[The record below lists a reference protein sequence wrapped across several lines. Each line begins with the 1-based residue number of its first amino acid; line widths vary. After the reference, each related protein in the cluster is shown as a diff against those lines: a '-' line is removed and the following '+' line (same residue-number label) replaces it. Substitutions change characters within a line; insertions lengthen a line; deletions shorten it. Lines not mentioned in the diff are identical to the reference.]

1 MFNFL
6 ELQYTKKE
14 NTDCPIADSIKNYT
28 NILEAKAG
36 CSKDS
41 TCTMVSNGTYDG
53 IKFWTCRGEAIAV
66 DSSLGSFVWIK
77 KQGE

>member
-1 MFNFL
+1 MFVVL

-14 NTDCPIADSIKNYT
+14 NTDCPIADSINNYT
-28 NILEAKAG
+28 TILEAKAG

-41 TCTMVSNGTYDG
+41 TCTMVGHDEACVG
-53 IKFWTCRGEAIAV
+53 CQFWTCRGEAV
-66 DSSLGSFVWIK
+66 VSSESFVWFK